1 MPPRVEKPSHVRDLG
16 PVESQ
21 ALAALV
27 KRVSNDVWNREDAL
41 KENDFEVFHHTRHII
56 FRFIEGNRDPAN
68 FYTNPSWDVWRPQL
82 EPVMKDAIADYA
94 FAKPVFAK
102 AMLARL
108 EAGQRIDPHT
118 DGAGSNE
125 RCHKIHVPLITNPE
139 ALFFVDGRKCH
150 LQAGRAYEVNN
161 IVPHGAVN
169 GGKEDRVHFI
179 FEVFDGICLDRETA
193 EVVASR

>member
-1 MPPRVEKPSHVRDLG
+1 MPPRVTKPSHVKDLG
-16 PVESQ
+16 PVDSA

-27 KRVSNDVWNREDAL
+27 ARVSDEVWLREDAQ
-41 KENDFEVFHHTRHII
+41 KENDFEVFHHTRHIV

-68 FYTNPSWDVWRPQL
+68 FYTNPAWDVWQPQL
-82 EPVMKDAIADYA
+82 QPVMDAAVASYG
-94 FAKPVFAK
+94 FRKPVFAK

-125 RCHKIHVPLITNPE
+125 RCHKIHVPLVTNPQ
-139 ALFFVDGRKCH
+139 ALFFVDGENRH
-150 LQAGRAYEVNN
+150 LEAGRAYEVNN

-169 GGKEDRVHFI
+169 GGDKDRVHFI
-179 FEVFDGICLDRETA
+179 FEVFDAGLPADAAAQT
-193 EVVASR
+193 VAAK